1 VTATS
6 EIAIR
11 IDGAT
16 YRGRAIEL
24 GSRLPAAAVAS
35 AIRGDDVAPWLEAT
49 CPRPGPVHDHVGHV
63 ALSVPFSLRQALAA
77 AARSRGETAPQR
89 PALEAARDRLDE
101 LTPPETD
108 VAAAR
113 RRVAEAG
120 ASETRLRERVATLRG
135 RLQAVRDAGGDE
147 EPVQTELRAAI
158 GELAE
163 VETERIAAE
172 QALEMGEREARTARD
187 RREQRLR
194 LEDRIANLERDARR
208 SLAATV
214 YEEFAAATAVLPGSA
229 AAGDEPGEFEGET
242 LTAMLA
248 VARVADVSAPLVL
261 DSGVGGFDSAAAA
274 ADALDAPVVRL

>member
-1 VTATS
+1 MGATS
-6 EIAIR
+6 EIALR

-16 YRGRAIEL
+16 YRGRAIGL
-24 GSRLPAAAVAS
+24 DSRLPATAVVS
-35 AIRGDDVAPWLEAT
+35 AVRGEDADPWVEAT
-49 CPRPGPVHDHVGHV
+49 CPRPGPVHHHVGHV
-63 ALSVPFSLRQALAA
+63 APSTTFSLRPALAA

-89 PALEAARDRLDE
+89 RALESARERLAE

-113 RRVAEAG
+113 RRVAAAG
-120 ASETRLRERVATLRG
+120 ASEAALRERVATLRG
-135 RLQAVRDAGGDE
+135 RLQAVRDVGGDAD
-147 EPVQTELRAAI
+147 PVQAELRTAI
-158 GELAE
+158 EELTE

-172 QALEMGEREARTARD
+172 QALDMAEREAQSARD
-187 RREQRLR
+187 RREERLR
-194 LEDRIANLERDARR
+194 LEDRVANLERDARR

-248 VARVADVSAPLVL
+248 VARVADVDAPV
-261 DSGVGGFDSAAAA
+261 VVEGGPFDSAAEA